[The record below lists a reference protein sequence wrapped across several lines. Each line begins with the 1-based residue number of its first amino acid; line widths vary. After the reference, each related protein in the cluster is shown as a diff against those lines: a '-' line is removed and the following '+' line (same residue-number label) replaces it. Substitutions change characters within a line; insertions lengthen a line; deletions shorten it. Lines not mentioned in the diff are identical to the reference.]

1 MTLRVVH
8 FQRRPCVGL
17 HSIEMLFD
25 ALRGALAAEAAGRAA
40 VEKAVAPEYSQGLRP
55 RLANV
60 RWAAARQGDVNHV
73 TGDVHFLALGLDGP
87 RTVLTVHD
95 CYALERLRGVRRWL
109 LKRYWF
115 DLPVERVAAVTAISE
130 ATRRELVRQVPAA
143 EGKTV
148 VIPNAVSPAFR
159 PAPREFRTERPRI
172 LHIGTAVNKNLPRL
186 AAALAGLPCELRIVG
201 RLSAAQQGALAA
213 AGVAYSAVQNLA
225 EQEMVAEYEAADLV
239 AFASLYE
246 GFGMPIVEA
255 QWVERPVVTSDCS
268 SMPEAAGA
276 GACLVDPTDA
286 GSIRAGIARVM
297 GEADYRAELIEAG
310 RANRQRFALAAV
322 ARQYLELYEA
332 VAAGA
337 SSRELPT

>member
-148 VIPNAVSPAFR
+148 VIPNAVSPAF
-159 PAPREFRTERPRI
+159 
-172 LHIGTAVNKNLPRL
+172 
-186 AAALAGLPCELRIVG
+186 
-201 RLSAAQQGALAA
+201 
-213 AGVAYSAVQNLA
+213 
-225 EQEMVAEYEAADLV
+225 
-239 AFASLYE
+239 
-246 GFGMPIVEA
+246 
-255 QWVERPVVTSDCS
+255 
-268 SMPEAAGA
+268 
-276 GACLVDPTDA
+276 
-286 GSIRAGIARVM
+286 
-297 GEADYRAELIEAG
+297 
-310 RANRQRFALAAV
+310 
-322 ARQYLELYEA
+322 
-332 VAAGA
+332 
-337 SSRELPT
+337 